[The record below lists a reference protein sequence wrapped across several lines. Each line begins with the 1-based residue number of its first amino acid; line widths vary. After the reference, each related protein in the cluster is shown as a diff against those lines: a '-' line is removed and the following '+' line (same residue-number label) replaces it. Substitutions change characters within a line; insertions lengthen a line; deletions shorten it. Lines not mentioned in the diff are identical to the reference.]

1 MALAENKKTGKA
13 VAGIS
18 ALYFYKHENGVEP
31 VINAEMLQSDK
42 WFSVLTLRGSVNTTQ
57 DAPSIEKI
65 LVDQFDQAIGITTEP
80 GDFTFE
86 AQLPSLLKEDIE
98 MWLSEDIQVVEGA
111 TIDGMQLVGVNLD
124 GKLYDVSA
132 MVKTRTKGTILF
144 THVQVAFVFGQEG
157 KTFLFRV
164 SGQVLAPSNS
174 ANKLMYLATQAP
186 AATE

>member
-31 VINAEMLQSDK
+31 EINAEMLQSDK

-86 AQLPSLLKEDIE
+86 AQLPSLLKEDI
-98 MWLSEDIQVVEGA
+98 
-111 TIDGMQLVGVNLD
+111 
-124 GKLYDVSA
+124 
-132 MVKTRTKGTILF
+132 TKFMPT
-144 THVQVAFVFGQEG
+144 A
-157 KTFLFRV
+157 
-164 SGQVLAPSNS
+164 NS
-174 ANKLMYLATQAP
+174 CSLPIPKERLWRN
-186 AATE
+186 